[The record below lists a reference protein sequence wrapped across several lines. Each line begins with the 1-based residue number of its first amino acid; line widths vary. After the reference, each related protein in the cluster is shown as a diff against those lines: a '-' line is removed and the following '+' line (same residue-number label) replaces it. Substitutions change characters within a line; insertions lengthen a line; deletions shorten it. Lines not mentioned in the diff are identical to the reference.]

1 MSESTFAGFSM
12 EQLEVQEL
20 IVAVLL
26 AFVLTGY
33 KGWNPVA
40 KWTMDQLSLVL
51 L

>member
-1 MSESTFAGFSM
+1 MSGSTLAGFSM

-20 IVAVLL
+20 PVAVLL
-26 AFVLTGY
+26 AFVLIGS

-40 KWTMDQLSLVL
+40 KWTMGQLSLVL